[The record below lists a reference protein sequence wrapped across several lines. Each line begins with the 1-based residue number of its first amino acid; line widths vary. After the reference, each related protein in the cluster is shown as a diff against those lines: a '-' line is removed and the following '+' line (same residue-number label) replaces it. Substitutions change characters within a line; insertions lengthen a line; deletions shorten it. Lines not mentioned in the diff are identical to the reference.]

1 LPASALHLELTESIM
16 AESETEILPTMLA
29 LVDQG
34 FKFHLDDFGTGY
46 SSLDRLRNLPFDTLK
61 IDRSFIVPLG
71 QRDDVM
77 VRNIINIGNELG
89 MNLIA
94 EGVETEVE
102 VNKLL
107 QLGCHQIQGYY
118 FARPMP
124 LENLKVWLADN
135 HLQMQLQKYKL
146 QKQSYVI

>member
-71 QRDDVM
+71 QGDDVM

>member
-1 LPASALHLELTESIM
+1 
-16 AESETEILPTMLA
+16 
-29 LVDQG
+29 
-34 FKFHLDDFGTGY
+34 
-46 SSLDRLRNLPFDTLK
+46 
-61 IDRSFIVPLG
+61 VPLG
-71 QRDDVM
+71 QGDDVM

-124 LENLKVWLADN
+124 LEKLKVWLADN
-135 HLQMQLQKYKL
+135 HLQLQQQTYK
-146 QKQSYVI
+146 QQRHGPNYII